1 MQHRSIINAVVPP
14 CVCPIFLIGLRFI
27 SRCDEAKEQDRQRDD
42 QRRREKNEAG
52 VEDAVILKRGLI
64 VDG

>member
-1 MQHRSIINAVVPP
+1 M
-14 CVCPIFLIGLRFI
+14 
-27 SRCDEAKEQDRQRDD
+27 CDEAKEQDRQRDD

-52 VEDAVILKRGLI
+52 VEEAVGQKLR